1 MLFRINMGGAFN
13 IAWNLLKSRANHLV
27 RQRIPLVGAQR
38 VDENFAEV
46 GDAAPSRRGKERGV
60 MMRDMGADKE
70 SEEPFDEEESV
81 DEFHE
86 ANDNRNRR
94 ALEQMLMGLP
104 KKRTLSEAVQ
114 AYPEE
119 MPFEE
124 VGYQNY

>member
-1 MLFRINMGGAFN
+1 MGGAFN